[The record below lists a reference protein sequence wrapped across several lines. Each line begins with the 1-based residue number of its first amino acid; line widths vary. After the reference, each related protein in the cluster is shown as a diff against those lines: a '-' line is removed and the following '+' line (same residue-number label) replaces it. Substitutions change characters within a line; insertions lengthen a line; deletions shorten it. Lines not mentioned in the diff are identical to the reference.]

1 MSDATV
7 TKGLAGVI
15 AADTQLSRVDGEQ
28 GRLIYRGYSIE
39 DLGEKA
45 SFEEVVY
52 LLWNGDLPTRG
63 QLDAFKAALTSKR
76 ELPSAVL
83 KTMQEIPHEAH
94 PMAVLRTVVSGLGLI
109 DPQADDNSLPAA
121 RKKAL
126 LLTAVLPTIVAAW
139 ERIRNGQEPI
149 APRNDLDLAA
159 NFLYMLDGEEPSQEA
174 VDALD
179 TYLVLLADHGFNAST
194 FSARV
199 TTGTLA
205 DVYSAVTSALGTLKG
220 AAHGGANQAAM
231 EQFIDAA
238 QRGDVSAWFK
248 EAREEGRR
256 IMGIGHRVYKTE
268 DPRARILR
276 PMARDLAESSG
287 QGQWYEVAH
296 TIEQLARSDEFFIER
311 NLYANVDYYSAV
323 VLYMI
328 RLPVD
333 QFTCAFAMS
342 RIAGWTAHVLE
353 QLADNRLIRPKARYV
368 GPEDLAFVPL
378 DERGDS

>member
-1 MSDATV
+1 MADETV
-7 TKGLAGVI
+7 TKGLAGVT

-39 DLGEKA
+39 DLGQKA

-63 QLDAFKAALTSKR
+63 QLDAFKAALISKR

-149 APRNDLDLAA
+149 APRNDLDHAA

-174 VDALD
+174 VEALD

-194 FSARV
+194 FAARV

-238 QRGDVSAWFK
+238 QRGDVGAWFK

-276 PMARDLAESSG
+276 PMAQELAESSG

-342 RIAGWTAHVLE
+342 RIAGWSAHVLE

-368 GPEDLAFVPL
+368 GPEDRDFSTL